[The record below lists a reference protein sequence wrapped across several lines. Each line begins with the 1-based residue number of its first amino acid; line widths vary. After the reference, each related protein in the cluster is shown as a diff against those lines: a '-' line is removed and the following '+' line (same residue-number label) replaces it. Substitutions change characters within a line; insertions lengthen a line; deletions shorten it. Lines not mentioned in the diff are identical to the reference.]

1 MNPNLKDNISNE
13 LEFRRIK
20 GRKVV
25 VNFEGGRITSDAGI
39 IWIAELD
46 KKLKI
51 TEKFA
56 DCFQDHR
63 HLSYVDHSLHQ
74 LLAQRV
80 YGIILGY
87 GDVNDH
93 DRIRYGSG
101 ALRVAQ
107 SLLYKLP

>member
-1 MNPNLKDNISNE
+1 MTPISDHSPLNQFNFGD
-13 LEFRRIK
+13 LK
-20 GRKVV
+20 GRKITA
-25 VNFEGGRITSDAGI
+25 NFEGGRITSDAGI
-39 IWIAELD
+39 IWLAELD

-63 HLSYVDHSLHQ
+63 HLSYVDYPVHQ

-87 GDVNDH
+87 ADVNDH
-93 DRIRYGSG
+93 EQLRYDP
-101 ALRVAQ
+101 ALAIAF
-107 SLLYKLP
+107 

>member
-1 MNPNLKDNISNE
+1 MTPISDNSPFNQFNFGNL
-13 LEFRRIK
+13 K
-20 GRKVV
+20 GRKITA
-25 VNFEGGRITSDAGI
+25 NFSGGRITPDAGI
-39 IWIAELD
+39 IWLAELD

-63 HLSYVDHSLHQ
+63 HLSFVDYPVRL

-87 GDVNDH
+87 EDVNDH
-93 DRIRYGSG
+93 EHLRYDS
-101 ALRVAQ
+101 AQ
-107 SLLYKLP
+107 S